1 MYLLI
6 GAGDPLARLAAW
18 CKRSRPTCVV
28 TLATSLQAGDELDG
42 CDVVAL
48 PAPMPVDALPTPSR
62 HPSLIVVLD
71 AAPIEAE
78 HVIEALNSRWPS
90 VPIIGPDAEGEA
102 TVATPLRPE
111 DLLLSAAKDRV
122 RAQERHTGA
131 SVLDAHFASL
141 AEGSSV
147 AIFCH
152 DNPDPDALASAL
164 AVQRLVERRG
174 LTGRIYHG
182 GLIEHHQNRAM
193 VHLLGIETTRLIMG
207 WEIADVLAEA
217 DAVVAVDFHQPG
229 ANNVLP
235 KDHVPN
241 IILDHH
247 AVGDL
252 PAADVAIV
260 HPEFSATSSLV
271 ASLMTALDAEMD
283 SVLATALAF
292 GIRTDTLGFSR
303 GVSPSDLRALSWLN
317 AWVDHDLLRQIE
329 APPRSKDALAAFAEA
344 LASMTLEG
352 GVLLAPLHH
361 LPNRDALSQVA
372 DFLLA
377 TEGVDTVAVYGP
389 RQGRVILSARTRN
402 PDLHLG
408 HTLAGQF
415 PDGQAGGH
423 RSLAGGQVHFGG
435 LVEGENP
442 EVDAVIAAM
451 TDVLRTLFGGDG
463 DE

>member
-1 MYLLI
+1 
-6 GAGDPLARLAAW
+6 
-18 CKRSRPTCVV
+18 
-28 TLATSLQAGDELDG
+28 
-42 CDVVAL
+42 
-48 PAPMPVDALPTPSR
+48 
-62 HPSLIVVLD
+62 
-71 AAPIEAE
+71 
-78 HVIEALNSRWPS
+78 
-90 VPIIGPDAEGEA
+90 
-102 TVATPLRPE
+102 VATPLRPE

-344 LASMTLEG
+344 LASMTLED

-377 TEGVDTVAVYGP
+377 TEGVDTVVVYGP

-423 RSLAGGQVHFGG
+423 RSLAGGQVHFDG

-451 TDVLRTLFGGDG
+451 TDVLRTLLGGEG

>member
-1 MYLLI
+1 MYLLV

-28 TLATSLQAGDELDG
+28 TLAAGLQGEDDLDG
-42 CDVVAL
+42 CEVVAL
-48 PAPMPVDALPTPSR
+48 PQPMTVDALPTPAR

-71 AAPIEAE
+71 ASPLKED
-78 HVIEALNSRWPS
+78 HVLSALASRWPN
-90 VPIIGPDAEGEA
+90 VPIVGPESEGDAV
-102 TVATPLRPE
+102 VADPLRPE

-122 RAQERHTGA
+122 RAQERQTGA

-141 AEGSSV
+141 KEGSNV

-174 LTGRIYHG
+174 LLGRIYHG

-193 VHLLGIETTRLIMG
+193 VQLLGIETTRLMLG
-207 WEIADVLAEA
+207 WEIADVLSEA

-241 IILDHH
+241 VILDHH

-271 ASLMTALDAEMD
+271 ASLMTALEAEMD
-283 SVLATALAF
+283 AVLATALAF

-303 GVSPSDLRALSWLN
+303 GVSPADLRALSWLN

-329 APPRSKDALAAFAEA
+329 APPRSREALEAFADALG
-344 LASMTLEG
+344 SMSLEG
-352 GVLLAPLHH
+352 GVLLAPLLQ
-361 LPNRDALSQVA
+361 LPDRDALAQVA

-377 TEGVDTVAVYGP
+377 AEGVDTVVVYGP
-389 RQGRVILSARTRN
+389 RQGRVILSARTRH

-408 HTLAGQF
+408 RTLATRF

-423 RSLAGGQVHFGG
+423 RSLAGGQVLFTG
-435 LVEGENP
+435 LVDEETP
-442 EVDAVIAAM
+442 AAEDAISAM
-451 TDVLRTLFGGDG
+451 TGALRDLLGGEG

>member
-18 CKRSRPTCVV
+18 CMRSRPTCVV
-28 TLATSLQAGDELDG
+28 TLASSLEANDLLDG

-48 PAPMPVDALPTPSR
+48 PQPMPVDEVPTPAR

-71 AAPIEAE
+71 PTPIADA
-78 HVIEALNSRWPS
+78 HLVAALNARWPS
-90 VPIIGPDAEGEA
+90 VPVVGPEPEGEA
-102 TVATPLRPE
+102 DVADPLRPQ

-131 SVLDAHFASL
+131 SVLDAHFAGL
-141 AEGSSV
+141 DEGSNV

-174 LTGRIYHG
+174 LVGRIYHG

-193 VHLLGIETTRLIMG
+193 VQLLGIEVTRLIMG
-207 WEIADVLAEA
+207 WEIADVLAAA

-235 KDHVPN
+235 VDHVPN
-241 IILDHH
+241 VILDHH

-283 SVLATALAF
+283 AVLATALAF

-329 APPRSKDALAAFAEA
+329 APPRSRDALAAFAEA
-344 LASMTLEG
+344 LASMELEG
-352 GVLLAPLHH
+352 GVLLAPLLH
-361 LPNRDALSQVA
+361 LPNRDALAQVA

-377 TEGVDTVAVYGP
+377 TEGVETVVVYGP

-408 HTLAGQF
+408 RTLAARF
-415 PDGQAGGH
+415 PEGQAGGH
-423 RSLAGGQVHFGG
+423 RSLAGGQVRFSG
-435 LVEGENP
+435 LVEH
-442 EVDAVIAAM
+442 DAVEPAEAIAAM
-451 TDVLRTLFGGDG
+451 TLVLRDLLGGEG

>member
-1 MYLLI
+1 M
-6 GAGDPLARLAAW
+6 
-18 CKRSRPTCVV
+18 K
-28 TLATSLQAGDELDG
+28 
-42 CDVVAL
+42 DVEIVAL
-48 PAPMPVDALPTPSR
+48 PTEMELHEMPLPEVTPTPILLLEEIICDDDPVQELKNRWPNSPILSTIDVEGAEIVSIEDLTTSAIQDR
-62 HPSLIVVLD
+62 LRSIDRRQGAREVLRRLEAGHNSKVLIV
-71 AAPIEAE
+71 
-78 HVIEALNSRWPS
+78 
-90 VPIIGPDAEGEA
+90 
-102 TVATPLRPE
+102 
-111 DLLLSAAKDRV
+111 
-122 RAQERHTGA
+122 
-131 SVLDAHFASL
+131 
-141 AEGSSV
+141 
-147 AIFCH
+147 CH

-193 VHLLGIETTRLIMG
+193 VQLLGIETTRLIMG
-207 WEIADVLAEA
+207 WEIADVLAAA

-241 IILDHH
+241 VILDHH

-283 SVLATALAF
+283 AVLATALAF

-303 GVSPSDLRALSWLN
+303 GVSPADLRALSWLN
-317 AWVDHDLLRQIE
+317 AWVDHELLRQIE
-329 APPRSKDALAAFAEA
+329 APPRSREALAAFAEA

-352 GVLLAPLHH
+352 GVLLAPLLH
-361 LPNRDALSQVA
+361 LPNRDALAQVA

-377 TEGVDTVAVYGP
+377 TEGVDTVVVYGP

-408 HTLAGQF
+408 RTLAGRF
-415 PDGQAGGH
+415 PEGQAGGH
-423 RSLAGGQVHFGG
+423 RSLAGGQIQFAG
-435 LVEGENP
+435 LVDGENP
-442 EVDAVIAAM
+442 AIEHVIERM
-451 TDVLRTLFGGDG
+451 TDALRDLLGGDG

>member
-28 TLATSLQAGDELDG
+28 TLASSLQSEDNLDG

-48 PAPMPVDALPTPSR
+48 PQAMLVDDLPTPSR
-62 HPSLIVVLD
+62 HPNLIVVLN
-71 AAPIEAE
+71 AEPIDTDNVVAD
-78 HVIEALNSRWPS
+78 LSSRWPG
-90 VPIIGPDAEGEA
+90 VPIIGPEPEGE
-102 TVATPLRPE
+102 TGVADPLRPE

-131 SVLDAHFASL
+131 SVLDAHFAGL

-193 VHLLGIETTRLIMG
+193 VQLLGIETTRLIMG
-207 WEIADVLAEA
+207 WEIADVLAAA

-241 IILDHH
+241 VILDHH

-283 SVLATALAF
+283 AVLATALAF

-303 GVSPSDLRALSWLN
+303 GVSPADLRALSWLN
-317 AWVDHDLLRQIE
+317 AWVDHELLRQIE
-329 APPRSKDALAAFAEA
+329 APPRSREALAAFAEA

-352 GVLLAPLHH
+352 GVLLAPLLH
-361 LPNRDALSQVA
+361 LPNRDALAQVA

-377 TEGVDTVAVYGP
+377 TEGVDTVVVYGP

-408 HTLAGQF
+408 RTLAGRF
-415 PDGQAGGH
+415 PEGQAGGH
-423 RSLAGGQVHFGG
+423 RSLAGGQIQFAG
-435 LVEGENP
+435 LVDGENP
-442 EVDAVIAAM
+442 AIEHVIERM
-451 TDVLRTLFGGDG
+451 TDALRDLLGGDG